1 MMSQIRSHFIFNVLT
16 TISTYC
22 KIDPKKADNA
32 LVHFSRYLRKNIKII
47 EEEGLIDFEV
57 ELEQLED
64 YIALE
69 QLRFEDRI
77 LFEKQI
83 ETSSFEIPPL
93 TIQPI
98 VENAIKHGL
107 IEPGKSGTICLHTK
121 RKIGYV
127 EITVTDNGIGF
138 VPEKCE
144 KEESVGIR
152 NVRYRLE
159 HIVGG
164 ALTIESVPGE
174 GTKVTITI
182 PTEEAKK

>member
-1 MMSQIRSHFIFNVLT
+1 MILSVPEGHDKPLKYPLMFQICDAVL
-16 TISTYC
+16 IN
-22 KIDPKKADNA
+22 KIDVLPY
-32 LVHFSRYLRKNIKII
+32 F
-47 EEEGLIDFEV
+47 DFDM

-77 LFEKQI
+77 QFEKQI

-93 TIQPI
+93 TIQPL

-121 RKIGYV
+121 RKTGYV

-138 VPEKCE
+138 APEECE

-152 NVRYRLE
+152 NVRYRLQ
-159 HIVGG
+159 HMVGG
-164 ALTIESVPGE
+164 KLTIDSVPGE